1 MTKEALKL
9 TKKFFLAPKSMKKA
23 FSKISL
29 DDKQKMLNQI
39 LWNSTIDNKK
49 LANVNFKEPF
59 ETLANCSEN
68 RDIDK
73 LRATRVKYRH
83 IAIL

>member
-1 MTKEALKL
+1 
-9 TKKFFLAPKSMKKA
+9 MKKA
-23 FSKISL
+23 FFKISL

-59 ETLANCSEN
+59 ETLANYSEN

-73 LRATRVKYRH
+73 LRRVRNSIHTEICKNANKNYF
-83 IAIL
+83 